1 MSDAPFSVE
10 TLGDQALLVRFGSE
24 PTRACFD
31 RIRSFEQAVNR
42 LSISGVIELVPAY
55 TTLAVYYDPLAI
67 TEFELR
73 QRLQKITRTE
83 AIKGDA
89 VGADRETTEASSS
102 REIIVPVC
110 YDREFGEDLAYVAQ
124 VNGLTTEEVVAIHTS
139 ACYFVHMIGF
149 LPGFPYLGGLSD
161 RIATPRKASPRTF
174 VAAGSVGIAGTQ
186 TGVYPIDSP
195 GGWQI
200 IGRSPWQFFDP
211 SAATPCRI
219 RAGDTVKFNAITRN
233 EFKIIRKECMAR
245 NGS

>member
-1 MSDAPFSVE
+1 MGDAPFSVE
-10 TLGDQALLVRFGSE
+10 TLGDQAMLVRFASE
-24 PTRACFD
+24 STRKCFD
-31 RIRSFEQAVNR
+31 RIRYFEQAVKR

-55 TTLAVYYDPLAI
+55 TSLAVYYNPLVIA
-67 TEFELR
+67 EFELR
-73 QRLQKITRTE
+73 QRLLKITLTE
-83 AIKGDA
+83 SITGDA
-89 VGADRETTEASSS
+89 VGADSETIEASSS

-124 VNGLTTEEVVAIHTS
+124 VHGLTIEEVVAIHTS

-149 LPGFPYLGGLSD
+149 LPGFPYLGGLSH
-161 RIATPRKASPRTF
+161 RIATPRKESPRTF
-174 VAAGSVGIAGTQ
+174 IAAGSVGIAGTQ

-219 RAGDTVKFNAITRN
+219 QAGDTVKFNAITRN
-233 EFKIIRKECMAR
+233 EFGIIHKQCMVR

>member
-10 TLGDQALLVRFGSE
+10 TLGDQALLVRFGNE
-24 PTRACFD
+24 PTQECFD
-31 RIRSFEQAVNR
+31 RIRFFEQVVNR
-42 LSISGVIELVPAY
+42 VSIAGVIELVPAY
-55 TTLAVYYDPLAI
+55 TTLAVYYNPLTIA
-67 TEFELR
+67 EFELR
-73 QRLQKITRTE
+73 QHLLQLNLSEPLSGDATRT
-83 AIKGDA
+83 D
-89 VGADRETTEASSS
+89 TEPVVASSS

-110 YDREFGEDLAYVAQ
+110 YDQEFGEDLAYVAQ
-124 VNGLTTEEVVAIHTS
+124 VHGLTIEEVVAIHTS
-139 ACYFVHMIGF
+139 TFYFVHMIGF
-149 LPGFPYLGGLSD
+149 LPGFPYLGGLSE
-161 RIATPRKASPRTF
+161 RIATPRKESPRTF

-200 IGRSPWQFFDP
+200 IGRSPWRFFDP

-233 EFKIIRKECMAR
+233 EFKIIHEGCMAR